1 MEDTYEPAPVHRRGP
16 GRQLMALRQM
26 GKERHSLRAGLT
38 FTPWTQD
45 RVNLPSNR

>member
-26 GKERHSLRAGLT
+26 GERTPLAESGLDIHT
-38 FTPWTQD
+38 LDTGSGELA
-45 RVNLPSNR
+45 V